1 MENSALF
8 SGPKSIEKNE
18 VNQANQPSV
27 SAILKKII
35 GFWNSIVLSPIHLST
50 AEFFNSKSFI
60 MNHNYKLPFWV
71 FFFVGLMILP
81 DLVSAQ
87 YFGRNKVQYEDFDF
101 EILHTPNFDL
111 YYYPREREA
120 VTQLG
125 VLSERWYSR
134 HSQVFNHT
142 FAGKNPLILYAN
154 HADFQQNNIVPNV
167 GVGTG
172 GVTEG
177 LRNRVIMPLAESNR
191 STNHVLGHELVH
203 VFQYRLARGSNIG
216 GVRAT
221 SNIPLWFIEGMA
233 EYLSIGPEDA
243 QTAMW
248 MRDAVL
254 RDDLPGVN
262 ELANSQEYFP
272 YRYGHSLWTFM
283 TGAWGDQIIYPLYE
297 SVANNGIEGG
307 LQDTLNIS
315 PDSLSGLWH
324 EAITSAYQED
334 VEQATPPDEIG
345 EEIFSGDN
353 EFLRTAPSIS
363 PDGDY
368 VIYISNEELFS
379 LEWYLADAETGEV
392 IRSLTNTLTDP
403 HLNALRFIES
413 SGSWSPDGERFA
425 AVVFAKG
432 DNQIIILDPDN
443 GDITRELRFDEID
456 SMTNPAWSPDGNRL
470 VFSGSSDGFSDL
482 WMYHMEEDSL
492 RRLTDERYADLQPAW
507 SPDGQTLAFISD
519 RGPDTDLENLEFGEM
534 VISLMDLETGEIT
547 ALPPFE
553 NAKHINPQFSPDGN
567 SLFFI
572 SDVRGV
578 NNIYRYDLKTLDRY
592 QITDV
597 STGVS
602 GISQHSPA
610 LTVAGETGTMIFTTF
625 SQSNYLFRKLSSD
638 QLTGERVEQ
647 EQPRANAKMLPPFD
661 RIGAQ
666 AVSDLLSQTGIS
678 MLPDTAMSR
687 SDYRPKLRLDYVG
700 GGGGIGVSNQLGVG
714 AGGGVN
720 LQFSDMLNQHQLMTT
735 LRIQGTYKDLGG
747 QVSYLNRD
755 NRFVWGGSV
764 SHIPFRTSRAFF
776 SEDTTTVDGN
786 EVVAPTVNRINRR
799 VFSDRITALGIYPF
813 STTQRLES
821 SAGFR
826 HIWYDVELEKT
837 FYNQLGTPFQ
847 RDTEG
852 LDTPSPLNLFD
863 VSLAYVQDSS
873 VPALTGPIDGQR
885 MRYEVTP
892 TTGSLNYVSTLAD
905 YRRYVYFQPFTLA
918 FRGLHSG
925 RYGEDANDDRLSPNF
940 VGYESLMRGYNYA
953 SFDPSEC
960 TQQEE
965 GETNCAEINRL
976 TGSSM
981 AVTNLELRFPLL
993 GPEQLA
999 LINSR
1004 TIPTTLT
1011 AFFDGGVTWTPND
1024 LPELKWETQSA
1035 ERVPVFSAGASIR
1048 VNILG
1053 YLITELYYAIPFQR
1067 PEKGGYVG
1075 FHISP
1080 GW

>member
-1 MENSALF
+1 
-8 SGPKSIEKNE
+8 
-18 VNQANQPSV
+18 
-27 SAILKKII
+27 
-35 GFWNSIVLSPIHLST
+35 
-50 AEFFNSKSFI
+50 